1 MIDPTPR
8 PLLLEDAYADGEDA
22 RHVQL
27 RLLDPQAAD
36 LATQPGQ
43 FFMLAVPGHGEAP
56 FTYVRAPD
64 AEGHFSALV
73 RRTGQLTEAL
83 FELPIGSVLGYRGP
97 LGRGWPQGLSGRH
110 VLVIAGGCGLAP
122 LAGLIDAARGSA
134 ARLQVIY
141 GARHPGAQVLARERA
156 RWRLD
161 LDYLETCDV
170 AAPGQRSGSPL
181 AHLDELLG
189 QNIPD
194 AVLCCGPE
202 PLMLASAE
210 HCLERGVPAKQIWLS
225 LERRMHCGVGLCGHC
240 HIGASYACVDG
251 PTYSYAQYLALT
263 RAAGLYRVEQA
274 LRHC

>member
-1 MIDPTPR
+1 MIDSTPR
-8 PLLLEDAYADGEDA
+8 PMILEDAYADGEDA
-22 RHVQL
+22 RHFQL
-27 RLLDPQAAD
+27 RLLDPQATD
-36 LATQPGQ
+36 LTAQPGQ
-43 FFMLAVPGHGEAP
+43 FFMLAVPGYGEAP

-64 AEGHFSALV
+64 AEGRFSALV

-83 FELPIGSVLGYRGP
+83 FERPIGRVLGYRGP
-97 LGRGWPQGLSGRH
+97 LGRGWPQDLTDRH

-122 LAGLIDAARGSA
+122 LAGLIDVARGSA

-141 GARHPGAQVLARERA
+141 GARHSAAQVLGRERA

-161 LDYLETCDV
+161 MDYLETCDV
-170 AAPGQRSGSPL
+170 AAPGERSGSPL

-210 HCLERGVPAKQIWLS
+210 HCLKRGVPVAHIWLS

-251 PTYSYAQYLALT
+251 PTYNYGQYLALT
-263 RAAGLYRVEQA
+263 RAAGLYSTTQA
-274 LRHC
+274 VRHC